1 MDKEP
6 DPLLNLS
13 ESDLA
18 RQKAVFELRKLQRE
32 NTLIGR
38 LLATA
43 PGLVSLA
50 VSFVSILIASSTFFL
65 QSQRAK
71 EDFDAAQAK
80 QFADL
85 IQAAADS
92 KRGAGERPSA
102 CQSR

>member
-1 MDKEP
+1 MSAEFDKEAKQESEATAP
-6 DPLLNLS
+6 ALS

-50 VSFVSILIASSTFFL
+50 VSFVSILIASSTFSL

-80 QFADL
+80 
-85 IQAAADS
+85 
-92 KRGAGERPSA
+92 
-102 CQSR
+102 